1 MKKVVSV
8 CRAVYWQWIMNTKMI
23 VLLIAAIFLYI
34 YCIEPMLFYAEA
46 LNTPLNLLEPFISIT
61 NSIYAAPL
69 IPLLFLFLIS
79 SFPRL
84 DQSSGFILFRIGR
97 TKWFFG
103 QILFIVFAGL
113 TYLSV
118 IGLFSILIVCKDA
131 FLANGWSLAVRKIY
145 EPSNLNLFRQ
155 AGLAQ
160 IDLSVLN
167 QFRPY
172 TAAFCSFLLMWNY
185 TVVTGMILMLF
196 AIRGKKVFGFFLNIL
211 ANAVGTV
218 LVVMNSSI
226 MWVFPS
232 AHITLTNHYD
242 KELNITYFDVK
253 YSFLYN
259 FILLIVVALLA
270 YRNVKNCSFHT
281 IDVTED

>member
-1 MKKVVSV
+1 
-8 CRAVYWQWIMNTKMI
+8 
-23 VLLIAAIFLYI
+23 
-34 YCIEPMLFYAEA
+34 ML
-46 LNTPLNLLEPFISIT
+46 
-61 NSIYAAPL
+61 
-69 IPLLFLFLIS
+69 
-79 SFPRL
+79 
-84 DQSSGFILFRIGR
+84 
-97 TKWFFG
+97 
-103 QILFIVFAGL
+103 
-113 TYLSV
+113 
-118 IGLFSILIVCKDA
+118 
-131 FLANGWSLAVRKIY
+131 
-145 EPSNLNLFRQ
+145 
-155 AGLAQ
+155 
-160 IDLSVLN
+160 
-167 QFRPY
+167 
-172 TAAFCSFLLMWNY
+172 
-185 TVVTGMILMLF
+185 
-196 AIRGKKVFGFFLNIL
+196 FGFFLNIL